1 MKWWA
6 YMFVLLKKRPLAQLS
21 LKRTHTNTPGKLKA
35 ERGCFAAALVK
46 SRGFNWKAKYV
57 ICVGVLWWMRN
68 ARAMREPL
76 SGGRWIIAKDCLLI
90 AFCCWWGR
98 EGEEI
103 LPSCTLPL
111 NFCKAVI
118 YSACSITPMRL
129 ETARRV
135 KTHASFLWREKLKNY
150 VFGYTLKCKMEWK
163 LNC

>member
-68 ARAMREPL
+68 ACAMREPL

-98 EGEEI
+98 ERRFS
-103 LPSCTLPL
+103 LAAHCH
-111 NFCKAVI
+111 
-118 YSACSITPMRL
+118 SIF
-129 ETARRV
+129 V
-135 KTHASFLWREKLKNY
+135 KLLFIQRAQLLLC
-150 VFGYTLKCKMEWK
+150 VWK
-163 LNC
+163 LHEESKRMPVNTIFYGGKNWKILFSVIL